1 MRKQTSPLRCIHTDG
16 KQLLEDGHTHRI
28 SAEPCSTSAAPTN
41 TSQHSPVP
49 QHHELQQVYVLA
61 VILSS
66 SSASLAKPKAT
77 DTGFMRVISRV
88 YFHTTAINISRIPAT
103 YAGHLRHQQL
113 SLAPLDPLKK
123 EAGKTPSQQAL
134 MQVN

>member
-1 MRKQTSPLRCIHTDG
+1 MHTDG
-16 KQLLEDGHTHRI
+16 KQLLEDGNRHRI
-28 SAEPCSTSAAPTN
+28 SAEPCSTSAALTN
-41 TSQHSPVP
+41 SPVP

-61 VILSS
+61 IILSS

-77 DTGFMRVISRV
+77 ATGFMRVISRV

-103 YAGHLRHQQL
+103 YTEHLRHQQL

-123 EAGKTPSQQAL
+123 EARKMLSQQAL

>member
-1 MRKQTSPLRCIHTDG
+1 MV
-16 KQLLEDGHTHRI
+16 KQLLEDG
-28 SAEPCSTSAAPTN
+28 SAQDLCRALQNLCSPTN

-49 QHHELQQVYVLA
+49 QHHELEQLYVLA
-61 VILSS
+61 IILSS

-77 DTGFMRVISRV
+77 AIGFMRAISQV
-88 YFHTTAINISRIPAT
+88 YFHTTAINVSRIPAT

-113 SLAPLDPLKK
+113 SPAPLDPLKK
-123 EAGKTPSQQAL
+123 EAQKMLSQQAL

>member
-1 MRKQTSPLRCIHTDG
+1 MENNFWRMETPRGSLQSP
-16 KQLLEDGHTHRI
+16 
-28 SAEPCSTSAAPTN
+28 AESLQPSVPTN

-49 QHHELQQVYVLA
+49 RHHALEQVYVLSI
-61 VILSS
+61 ILSS

-77 DTGFMRVISRV
+77 ATSFMRVISRV

-103 YAGHLRHQQL
+103 YAGHLRYQQL
-113 SLAPLDPLKK
+113 SPAPLDPLKK
-123 EAGKTPSQQAL
+123 EARKMLSQQAL

>member
-1 MRKQTSPLRCIHTDG
+1 M
-16 KQLLEDGHTHRI
+16 HRI
-28 SAEPCSTSAAPTN
+28 SAEPLQNLCSPPSPQTA
-41 TSQHSPVP
+41 HSPLP

-61 VILSS
+61 IILSS

-77 DTGFMRVISRV
+77 ATAFMRAISRV
-88 YFHTTAINISRIPAT
+88 YFHPTAINISRIPAT

-123 EAGKTPSQQAL
+123 EARKMLSQQAL